1 MTTSTNFTADIFESK
16 PVLLNSRQLIANLNT
31 GKISSTQPTIDFV
44 RKTGTVKSTIHFT
57 SANIDEGVLNLFF
70 IQLDNNQ
77 SFIFLLGNINPIS
90 IFVGGNFL
98 SGSDTLHF
106 NTSILQDYIND
117 NIKDWQK
124 LYSAS
129 DIVGIINSANLL
141 TRNIYD
147 KI

>member
-1 MTTSTNFTADIFESK
+1 MATVTNFTTDIFESK
-16 PVLLNSRQLIANLNT
+16 PVLLNSRQLIAELNT
-31 GKISSTQPTIDFV
+31 GKVSSTQPVIDFV

-57 SANIDEGVLNLFF
+57 SAKIGEGVLNLFF

-77 SFIFLLGNINPIS
+77 SFLYLLGNVNPIS

-106 NTSILQDYIND
+106 NTNILQDYISD
-117 NIKDWQK
+117 NIKDWQE
-124 LYSAS
+124 LNSAA

-141 TRNIYD
+141 VRSIYD
-147 KI
+147 RI

>member
-1 MTTSTNFTADIFESK
+1 MATSTNFTTDIFESK
-16 PVLLNSRQLIANLNT
+16 PVLLNSRQFIADLNT
-31 GKISSTQPTIDFV
+31 GKVSSTKPDINFV
-44 RKTGTVKSTIHFT
+44 RKIGTVKSTIHFT
-57 SANIDEGVLNLFF
+57 SANIDEGVFNLFF

-117 NIKDWQK
+117 NIKEWQK

-141 TRNIYD
+141 IRNIYD
-147 KI
+147 RI